1 MEDSESQYE
10 NSSEFKRPT
19 YSLRRLS
26 DLVPARVV
34 LYMLSFSGFLVSFM
48 MRTDINIAMVEMV
61 KFQPVPSDS
70 NVTKDSYC
78 YEISNTT
85 ALLDNSTS
93 STATTGEFDW
103 SPKIQS
109 TITSSFY
116 WCYILSQI
124 VGGVLTQHFGT
135 KTVFGGSQLLTA
147 ICSLLIPTAA
157 DLHYGAMITLRS
169 IQGIASGLTWP
180 AMYAIVGHWIPP
192 VERSR
197 FMSSFQGFSFGIGLT
212 YFLCGSI
219 IAHYGWRVVFY
230 TTGSVGVIW
239 CVLWYFFAFDT
250 PASHPRI
257 SHQERQYIQGSVIHQ
272 VGSTE
277 QAMPV
282 PWKSILTSW
291 PAWAIG
297 ITTFGRI
304 WVHYVFIIPG
314 PMYMKTVLGFSIQ
327 TNGFLS
333 GAPFIC
339 SYFSSVV
346 FCYIADVLVTRQLMT
361 LTNVRKMF
369 TAISQVIPGLLVL
382 LIGYLGCNIVI
393 VLIIWFIAV
402 TLITAA
408 YAGAMANIVDIA
420 PNLAG
425 PVLAFAQTI
434 HMTASF
440 LSPQA
445 AGLFTDKNQTLD
457 AWRNVFGLTSGIA
470 CGTYIVY
477 QIFGTAE
484 IQPWNYV
491 DQKRSQ
497 PVDNDIEPLNDSN
510 LKNGKNL
517 PNRSNNPEQPELIND
532 YSH

>member
-1 MEDSESQYE
+1 
-10 NSSEFKRPT
+10 
-19 YSLRRLS
+19 
-26 DLVPARVV
+26 
-34 LYMLSFSGFLVSFM
+34 
-48 MRTDINIAMVEMV
+48 
-61 KFQPVPSDS
+61 
-70 NVTKDSYC
+70 
-78 YEISNTT
+78 
-85 ALLDNSTS
+85 
-93 STATTGEFDW
+93 
-103 SPKIQS
+103 
-109 TITSSFY
+109 
-116 WCYILSQI
+116 
-124 VGGVLTQHFGT
+124 
-135 KTVFGGSQLLTA
+135 
-147 ICSLLIPTAA
+147 
-157 DLHYGAMITLRS
+157 
-169 IQGIASGLTWP
+169 
-180 AMYAIVGHWIPP
+180 
-192 VERSR
+192 
-197 FMSSFQGFSFGIGLT
+197 
-212 YFLCGSI
+212 
-219 IAHYGWRVVFY
+219 
-230 TTGSVGVIW
+230 
-239 CVLWYFFAFDT
+239 
-250 PASHPRI
+250 
-257 SHQERQYIQGSVIHQ
+257 
-272 VGSTE
+272 
-277 QAMPV
+277 MPV